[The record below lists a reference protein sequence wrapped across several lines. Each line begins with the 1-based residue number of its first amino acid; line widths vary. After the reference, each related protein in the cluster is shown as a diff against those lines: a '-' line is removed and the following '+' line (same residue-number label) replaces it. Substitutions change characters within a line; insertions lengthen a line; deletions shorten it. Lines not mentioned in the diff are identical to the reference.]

1 MSQVR
6 IYQPTKTA
14 MQSGRSR
21 LELWILEYEPA
32 AAKRADPLMGW
43 IGSKDTTGQVR
54 MSFKT
59 LDDAVA
65 FATSQPSIGFQSRG
79 MPMYNNYQTSNRGI
93 GGKFG
98 DIFEHFNPSF
108 NIDP

>member
-14 MQSGRSR
+14 MQSGRSK
-21 LELWILEYEPA
+21 LGLWILEYEPA

-65 FATSQPSIGFQSRG
+65 FAKRNDFDYSVTKPKARKIQPKDYSANFAYDRV
-79 MPMYNNYQTSNRGI
+79 
-93 GGKFG
+93 K
-98 DIFEHFNPSF
+98 
-108 NIDP
+108 

>member
-14 MQSGRSR
+14 MQSGRSK
-21 LELWILEYEPA
+21 LGLWVLEYAPA

-43 IGSKDTTGQVR
+43 IGSKDTSGQVK

-65 FATSQPSIGFQSRG
+65 FAKRNDFDYRVTKPKVRKIQPK
-79 MPMYNNYQTSNRGI
+79 NYSANFAYDRV
-93 GGKFG
+93 
-98 DIFEHFNPSF
+98 E
-108 NIDP
+108 